1 MNLIT
6 GQFNDSFPPVM
17 DGVANVTK
25 NYAYWLNR
33 KYGKSYV
40 VTPSFPNYQDDEEF
54 EVIRYVSAPFPL
66 RPPFRAGLPRLDR
79 HLGPTLD
86 AIPFDLVH
94 AHCPF
99 SAGQLALRIA
109 RKRGIPIIA
118 TFHSKYYD
126 DIKATVKAESL
137 AEFGIK
143 KIVSFFEAVD
153 SVWTVNQSTA
163 ATLRDYGYHGPI
175 EIVPN
180 GTDFTPPADLE
191 TARKRAEKFWGLAPG
206 ETMLLFTGQHIWQK
220 NCRML
225 IQSLER
231 IKQNGLK
238 FKMVFA
244 GDGYARQEMEQL
256 TKELGLVEYVRFL
269 GVILDRD
276 LLQALFARANLFLFP
291 SLYDNAPIVVREA
304 AAMGCPAV
312 LIAGSNSAEEVTDGF
327 NGWLAPN
334 DPDEYAAKVIL
345 ALGDREKLLQVG
357 QNSQKTIFKDW
368 EQLIDQV
375 QLRYEDIVKSY
386 RRSAHQAYKTRK
398 RTVRFS

>member
-40 VTPSFPNYQDDEEF
+40 ITPSFPNYQDVEEF
-54 EVIRYVSAPFPL
+54 EVIRYTSAPFPL
-66 RPPFRAGLPRLDR
+66 RPPFRTGLPRLDR
-79 HLGPTLD
+79 NLGPTLD

-163 ATLRDYGYHGPI
+163 ATLRDYGFHGPI
-175 EIVPN
+175 EVIPN
-180 GTDFTPPADLE
+180 GTDFTPPEDLGA
-191 TARKRAEKFWGLAPG
+191 ARKRANEYLGLTPG

-225 IQSLER
+225 IQSLGL
-231 IKQNGLK
+231 IKQAGLK
-238 FKMVFA
+238 FTMVFV

-256 TKELGLVEYVRFL
+256 TQELGLTENVRFL
-269 GVILDRD
+269 GIILDRD
-276 LLQALFARANLFLFP
+276 LLKALFARASLFLFP

-304 AAMGCPAV
+304 AAVQCPSV
-312 LIAGSNSAEEVTDGF
+312 LITGSNSAEEVCDGF

-334 DPDEYAAKVIL
+334 DPDSYAAKVVL
-345 ALGDREKLLQVG
+345 ALGDREKLRQVG
-357 QNSQKTIFKDW
+357 QNAQRTIFKDW
-368 EQLIDQV
+368 EHLIDQV
-375 QLRYEDIVKSY
+375 QLRYEDIVRSY
-386 RRSAHQAYKTRK
+386 QRRTVRAYKTRK
-398 RTVRFS
+398 RTARLS

>member
-1 MNLIT
+1 MDLIT

-40 VTPSFPNYQDDEEF
+40 VTPSFPNYRDNEEF
-54 EVIRYVSAPFPL
+54 QVIRYVSAPFPL

-79 HLGPTLD
+79 KLCPTLD

-109 RKRGIPIIA
+109 RKRGIPIVA

-143 KIVSFFEAVD
+143 KIVAFFEAVD
-153 SVWTVNQSTA
+153 AVWTVNQSTA
-163 ATLRDYGYHGPI
+163 TTLRDYGYRGPI
-175 EIVPN
+175 EVVPN

-191 TARKRAEKFWGLAPG
+191 AARKRAEELLALAPG

-231 IKQNGLK
+231 MKQAGLN

-244 GDGYARQEMEQL
+244 GDGYARREMEEL
-256 TKELGLVEYVRFL
+256 VRKLGLTENVRFL
-269 GVILDRD
+269 GLILDRE
-276 LLQALFARANLFLFP
+276 LLKALFTRANLFLFP

-304 AAMGCPAV
+304 AAVGCAAV
-312 LIAGSNSAEEVTDGF
+312 LIAGSNSAEEVRDGF

-334 DPDEYAAKVIL
+334 DPDEYAAKVISIL
-345 ALGDREKLLQVG
+345 ADREKLRQVG
-357 QNSQKTIFKDW
+357 LNAQRTIYKDW

-375 QLRYEDIVKSY
+375 QLRYEDIVRSY
-386 RRSAHQAYKTRK
+386 RRSATQSYRTRK
-398 RTVRFS
+398 RTLRLS